1 MKRIILL
8 LLFSSS
14 IAIGFTSH
22 SQKADSLIQITE
34 NSSNHIEILQA
45 YLAWDE
51 MVYAKY
57 PDSSIYLNSKV
68 VEKAEEYLKS
78 ISDST
83 LMIGIKREM
92 ASALNNLGSTYNQ
105 QGNYKEALNFHLRS
119 FAIKKEIGN
128 KQGMAT
134 SLNNIGYAYLLQ
146 VNTAKAL
153 DYFHQSLKIRE
164 EIGDKRGIAGSMIN
178 LGTMYYHQQEM
189 EKALN
194 YYFKSIEVLEDI
206 DDQRRI
212 AYAYINIGHILS
224 AQNKTDEA
232 TVYLNKCLEIYET
245 IQYPKGLADV
255 YNNLGGI
262 SLRLKNPTLALKQ
275 FEEALQIYTQAKN
288 KKGIASSTNN
298 MAKTYL
304 LLKNYNK
311 TIKLAKQAI
320 AIAKDYKLNLEIRN
334 ASNNLYKAY
343 EAIGNNGEA
352 YKMFQLYI
360 STRDTILSEENQ
372 KQAIKQEFKYAYEK
386 QATAD
391 SIQMME
397 AKKVMDAQ
405 IAAQKAEIKQERTQR
420 FALYGGVFML
430 ILFGGFIYNR
440 LRITRHQNILIEQ
453 KKKEVEVKNKE
464 ILDSINYAKRIQKAI
479 LPPDHIVEEYLK
491 DAFILY
497 KPKDIVA
504 GDFYWMDKEND
515 TVLFAAAD
523 CTGHGVPGAM
533 VSVVCNN
540 GLNRAVKEFSLSEP
554 GEILDKTREIIVQEF
569 EKSDEEVQDGMD
581 IALCSLKGDLLQYSG
596 AHNPLWIIR
605 NGEIIET
612 KATKQPIGKYDN
624 PKPYLTHHFKLEKED
639 VIYIFSDGYVDQF
652 GGAKGKKLKA
662 KAFKTI
668 LLEIQNLSM
677 LEQKTYLDNAFETWR
692 GELEQVDDVCVIGV
706 KVG

>member
-1 MKRIILL
+1 MKSHTLTLLILF
-8 LLFSSS
+8 LFLNGYSSKRE
-14 IAIGFTSH
+14 IV
-22 SQKADSLIQITE
+22 DSLSLVTQNNTDQL
-34 NSSNHIEILQA
+34 EILQA

-51 MVYAKY
+51 LVYAKY
-57 PDSSIYLNSKV
+57 PDSSIYLNSTV
-68 VEKAEEYLKS
+68 VDLADKYLKS
-78 ISDST
+78 ISDSN
-83 LMIGIKREM
+83 LVIEIKREM

-105 QGNYKEALNFHLRS
+105 QGNYTEALKFHSRS
-119 FAIKKEIGN
+119 LAIKKEIGN

-134 SLNNIGYAYLLQ
+134 SLNNIGYVYLLQ

-164 EIGDKRGIAGSMIN
+164 EIGDKRGVAGSLIN
-178 LGTMYYHQQEM
+178 LGTMYYHQEEM
-189 EKALN
+189 EKALDF
-194 YYFKSIEVLEDI
+194 YFRSIEILEDI
-206 DDQRRI
+206 YDQRRI

-224 AQNKTDEA
+224 TQRKPDEA
-232 TVYLNKCLEIYET
+232 IVYFNKCLKIYET
-245 IQYPKGLADV
+245 IQYPMGVADV

-262 SLRLKNPTLALKQ
+262 SLQLKKPTLALKQ
-275 FEEALQIYTQAKN
+275 FEEALHLYHQVN
-288 KKGIASSTNN
+288 SKKGIASSTNN

-304 LLKNYNK
+304 QLKNYK
-311 TIKLAKQAI
+311 KAITLAKQSLAI
-320 AIAKDYKLNLEIRN
+320 GKASDINLEIKN
-334 ASNNLYKAY
+334 AAQTLYQAY
-343 EAIGNNGEA
+343 EAQGNNSEA
-352 YKMFQLYI
+352 YDLFQLYI

-405 IAAQKAEIKQERTQR
+405 IAAQQAEIKQERTQR

-430 ILFGGFIYNR
+430 ILFGGIIYNR

-491 DAFILY
+491 DSFILY

-504 GDFYWMDKEND
+504 GDFYWMEKKED
-515 TVLFAAAD
+515 LILFAAAD

-533 VSVVCNN
+533 VSVVCHN
-540 GLNRAVKEFSLSEP
+540 GLNRAVKEFSLSKP
-554 GEILDKTREIIVQEF
+554 GEVLDKTREIIVEEF

-581 IALCSLKGDLLQYSG
+581 IALCSLKGNQLQYAG

-612 KATKQPIGKYDN
+612 KATKQPIGKYDD
-624 PKPYLTHHFKLEKED
+624 PKPYLTHHFELEKED

-652 GGAKGKKLKA
+652 GGEKGKKLKA
-662 KAFKTI
+662 KPFKKM
-668 LLEIQNLSM
+668 LLDIQHLSM
-677 LEQKTYLDNAFETWR
+677 SEQKIHLDQAFETWR
-692 GELEQVDDVCVIGV
+692 GDLEQIDDVCVIGV
-706 KVG
+706 KIA

>member
-1 MKRIILL
+1 MKRSILL
-8 LLFSSS
+8 LLLVSF
-14 IAIGFTSH
+14 IAIAYSNTSP
-22 SQKADSLIQITE
+22 KADSLIQITE
-34 NSSNHIEILQA
+34 NSSNQLAVLHA

-51 MVYAKY
+51 LVYAKY

-68 VEKAEEYLKS
+68 VEKAKEYLDKV
-78 ISDST
+78 SDSS
-83 LMIGIKREM
+83 LIADIKLEM
-92 ASALNNLGSTYNQ
+92 SSALNNLGSTYNQ
-105 QGNYKEALNFHLRS
+105 QGDYKKALDFHVRS
-119 FAIKKEIGN
+119 LAIKKEICY
-128 KQGMAT
+128 KQGIAV
-134 SLNNIGYAYLLQ
+134 SLNNIGYVYLLQ

-164 EIGDKRGIAGSMIN
+164 EIGDKRGVAGSLIN
-178 LGTMYYHQQEM
+178 LGTMYFHQEEM

-194 YYFKSIEVLEDI
+194 YYFKSIDILEEI
-206 DDQRRI
+206 DDQKRM

-232 TVYLNKCLEIYET
+232 TVYLNKCLKIYET
-245 IQYPKGLADV
+245 IQYPKGVADV

-262 SLRLKNPTLALKQ
+262 NLRLKKHTLALEQ
-275 FEEALQIYTQAKN
+275 FKEALQIYTEIN
-288 KKGIASSTNN
+288 SKKGIASSTNN

-304 LLKNYNK
+304 LLKDYNK
-311 TIKLAKQAI
+311 TIKLSKQGLSMAE
-320 AIAKDYKLNLEIRN
+320 DYKLNLEIRH
-334 ASNNLYKAY
+334 ASNNLYQAY
-343 EAIGNNGEA
+343 EALGKDREA

-491 DAFILY
+491 DSFILY

-581 IALCSLKGDLLQYSG
+581 IALCSLKGNHLHYAG

-605 NGEIIET
+605 NGEIIEI

-624 PKPYLTHHFKLEKED
+624 PKPYLTHQFDLEKED

-652 GGAKGKKLKA
+652 GGEKGKKLKA
-662 KAFKTI
+662 KPFKKM
-668 LLEIQNLSM
+668 LLDIQDLSM
-677 LEQKTYLDNAFETWR
+677 PEQKTYLDNAFETWR
-692 GELEQVDDVCVIGV
+692 GELEQIDDVCVIGV
-706 KVG
+706 KIG